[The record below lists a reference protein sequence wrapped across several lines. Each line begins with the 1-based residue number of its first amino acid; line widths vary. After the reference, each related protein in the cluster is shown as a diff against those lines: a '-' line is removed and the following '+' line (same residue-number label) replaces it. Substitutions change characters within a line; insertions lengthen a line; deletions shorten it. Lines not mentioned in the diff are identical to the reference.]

1 MPLIKLIRPHHYV
14 KNLFLFLPL
23 FFVGKIDELELLGLS
38 TAAFVAFCLGAS
50 AVYVL
55 NDIVDIRYDQKHPSK
70 KLRPLAAGVVSVK
83 AAWILSV
90 VLTVMALVLM
100 AFVSRD
106 ALSVLIIYILMNIA
120 YSFGLKKIALIDVT
134 IVSVGFVLR
143 LLVGAAA
150 TQVTLSSWIVIM
162 TFLLALFMAL
172 AKRRDDVLMFQKT
185 GEKMRSAVDG
195 YSLPFID
202 TAIAVMSSVVI
213 VAYINYVMSSELSR
227 VMDGSY
233 LYLTAFF
240 VVLGIMRYLQKVYV
254 YHDSSSPTKIAIKDR
269 IMQLILL
276 GWVTTFAWAIY

>member
-202 TAIAVMSSVVI
+202 TAIAVMSSVVK
-213 VAYINYVMSSELSR
+213 LSR